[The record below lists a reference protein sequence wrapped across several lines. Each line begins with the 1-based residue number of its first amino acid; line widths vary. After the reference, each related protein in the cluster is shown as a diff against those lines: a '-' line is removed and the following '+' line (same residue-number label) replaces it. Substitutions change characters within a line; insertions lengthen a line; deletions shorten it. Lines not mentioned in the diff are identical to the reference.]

1 MAKKTSRKQKH
12 IPQRMCIA
20 CRQRYDKR
28 RLTRVVNTQ
37 EDGVVVDLTGK
48 RNGRGAY
55 LCDQPGC
62 WDKAVSSEQ
71 LINQALKCQV
81 SAQERAA
88 LAEYKPVV
96 NQVME

>member
-1 MAKKTSRKQKH
+1 VAKKASRKQKH

-28 RLTRVVNTQ
+28 RLTRVVNTL
-37 EDGVVVDLTGK
+37 EDGVVVDPTGK

-55 LCDQPGC
+55 LCDQPVC
-62 WDKAVSSEQ
+62 WDKVVNSEQ
-71 LINQALKCQV
+71 LLNQALKCETT
-81 SAQERAA
+81 AQERAA
-88 LAEYKPVV
+88 LAEYKLVA